1 MAVPP
6 GAWAQTGI
14 PSPAQPDQVP
24 RRFETPAQ
32 PRATDKPVM
41 DDQRQ
46 RPGAPPGAETMR
58 FVLQGLAID
67 GVTVY
72 TADDLAPLFRPLL
85 GKEISL
91 LQLYDLADAITAKY
105 ANDGYILSVALVPA
119 QRIADGRARLQVIEG
134 YVDRVLFDGPGAPHA
149 TALVRAMG
157 AKIARARPLD
167 SDTLERY
174 LLLLGDLPGIT
185 ARGVLRPSDAPGA
198 SDLVVVLDRKP
209 MDAVASF
216 DNRGTRF
223 VGPFQASLGVSLND
237 TLGFNEQTS
246 VRAIAATQWNELRS
260 IGIAHDTSLG
270 TEGTRGQISYQ
281 KSFVE
286 PQFTL
291 RDLRIE
297 SEQTSIGAGLNHPL
311 IRTRG
316 ENLTLRSR
324 FDIRNSLVEQDRGVT
339 TLSEDRI
346 RALRL
351 GASYDRLDAEL
362 GLPGVS
368 LLSAELSQGLNVLGA
383 RETGSATLSRASGRS
398 QFTKGT
404 LEAQRVQT
412 LGDGFSLLL
421 AANAQYSFS
430 NLLASEE
437 FFFGGAQYGR
447 GFDPGEISGDHGVAT
462 KVELQWGET
471 GRPGAVRDFQFY
483 VFFDRG
489 TVWRNAPP
497 TGDKRRATGTSA
509 GMGVRFNAFEHVS
522 GNLELGK
529 PIWGSVRALGHEDGK
544 APRLFF
550 TLVGRY

>member
-1 MAVPP
+1 MAHRWMRHAAIASACLVAAWS
-6 GAWAQTGI
+6 GAWAQSGI

-24 RRFETPAQ
+24 RRFETPVQ

-46 RPGAPPGAETMR
+46 RSGAPPGAETVR
-58 FVLQGLAID
+58 FVMQGLSID
-67 GVTVY
+67 GVTIY

-119 QRIADGRARLQVIEG
+119 QRIAEGRARLQVIEG

-167 SDTLERY
+167 SETLERY

-185 ARGVLRPSDAPGA
+185 ARGVLRPSDMPGA
-198 SDLVVVLDRKP
+198 SDLVIVLDRKP

-223 VGPFQASLGVSLND
+223 VGPFQASFGASFND
-237 TLGFNEQTS
+237 TLGFNEQTN

-260 IGIAHDTSLG
+260 IGIAHDTSIGL
-270 TEGTRGQISYQ
+270 EGTRGQISFQ
-281 KSFVE
+281 KSYVE

-297 SEQTSIGAGLNHPL
+297 SEQSSIGAGLSHPL
-311 IRTRG
+311 IRSRG

-324 FDIRNSLVEQDRGVT
+324 FDIRNSRVEQDRGVT

-368 LLSAELSQGLNVLGA
+368 LFSAELSQGLNVLGA
-383 RETGSATLSRASGRS
+383 RETGSATLSRTSGRS

-412 LGDGFSLLL
+412 LGDGFAVLLS
-421 AANAQYSFS
+421 ASAQYSFS

-462 KVELQWGET
+462 KVELQWGQT
-471 GRPGAVRDFQFY
+471 GRSGAVRDFQ
-483 VFFDRG
+483 
-489 TVWRNAPP
+489 
-497 TGDKRRATGTSA
+497 
-509 GMGVRFNAFEHVS
+509 
-522 GNLELGK
+522 L
-529 PIWGSVRALGHEDGK
+529 
-544 APRLFF
+544 
-550 TLVGRY
+550 